1 MVDLEQVRAALEAL
15 MTDTVRVRRLT
26 GEADPEDGAPVWATV
41 YEGAGALLSTH
52 GQIVIRQLLGTDW
65 LGEASAWYQLM
76 TPLTAP
82 VADPGDQVQV
92 ISEDEQSASAFVGRT
107 WFVEART
114 QASTVEVVRVTRLDE
129 QNGAVVVGI

>member
-1 MVDLEQVRAALEAL
+1 MVDLAQVRADLEAL

-26 GEADPEDGAPVWATV
+26 GESDPADGAPVWATV

-52 GQIVIRQLLGTDW
+52 GQIVVRQLLGTDW

-76 TPLTAP
+76 TPLTGP

-92 ISEDEQSASAFVGRT
+92 ISGDEQSAFVGRT

-129 QNGAVVVGI
+129 QSGAVAVGI

>member
-1 MVDLEQVRAALEAL
+1 MVDLEQVRTDLENL
-15 MTDTVRVRRLT
+15 MTDTVRVRRPT
-26 GEADPEDGAPVWATV
+26 GETAPEDGAPVWATI

-52 GQIVIRQLLGTDW
+52 GQIAVRQLLGADW

-76 TPLTAP
+76 TPLSAP
-82 VADPGDQVQV
+82 VADSGDQVEVVGGDQGF
-92 ISEDEQSASAFVGRT
+92 AGRT

-129 QNGAVVVGI
+129 QTGALAVGV

>member
-1 MVDLEQVRAALEAL
+1 MVIDLAKVRTDLEAL

-26 GEADPEDGAPVWATV
+26 GESDPIDGSPVWTTV
-41 YEGAGALLSTH
+41 YEGVGALLSTH
-52 GQIVIRQLLGTDW
+52 GQIVVRQLLGSDW

-92 ISEDEQSASAFVGRT
+92 ISGPDAAFEGRT

-129 QNGAVVVGI
+129 QSGAVAVGA